1 MAERERGAK
10 SPEVLIDELK
20 AIIAASVQTNVE
32 LLARVSGLIA
42 TASHV
47 MVTPGRLADPVTM
60 LSQGVE
66 SALAFAAIFNRHTGA
81 MLNELVTAAEQ
92 SLDRSVQSPPAPV
105 PQTSSEPPAPL
116 HVEGRRGDRPA
127 GEFAVDNEYDSP
139 VQVSFAVSALTPPM
153 GKALPASHVTL
164 DPVHLTI
171 GPRSSLIVKATVDI
185 TEDFIVGQTYTGTIR
200 IVGFQAADIAVHV
213 TVLERKRASA
223 RKRKSR

>member
-1 MAERERGAK
+1 MAERERGPK
-10 SPEVLIDELK
+10 SPETLIDELK

-32 LLARVSGLIA
+32 LLARVNGLIA

-60 LSQGVE
+60 LSQGIE
-66 SALAFAAIFNRHTGA
+66 SALAFAAIVNRHTGA

-92 SLDRSVQSPPAPV
+92 ALDRSVQSPA

-116 HVEGRRGDRPA
+116 HVEGRRGDRPV

-139 VQVSFAVSALTPPM
+139 VQVSFAVSALTPPT
-153 GKALPASHVTL
+153 GKVLPGSHVTL

-171 GPRSSLIVKATVDI
+171 GPRSSLMVKATVDI

-200 IVGFQAADIAVHV
+200 IVGFQAPDITVQV

-223 RKRKSR
+223 RKRKPR